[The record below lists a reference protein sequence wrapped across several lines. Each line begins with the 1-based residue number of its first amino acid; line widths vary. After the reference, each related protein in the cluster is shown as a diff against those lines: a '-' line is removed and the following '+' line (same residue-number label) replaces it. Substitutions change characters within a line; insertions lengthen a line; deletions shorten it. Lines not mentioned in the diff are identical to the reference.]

1 MGLLKIRH
9 KKALTYAPTMSSIV
23 HMTDSSEI
31 DFDHLNQYVSGDPDL
46 TREVFGLFRNQ
57 VEMWGKGLTADA
69 EDEVW
74 TSVTHSLKGSARAVG
89 AMGLAE
95 ACETAEAL
103 IGSDRRPGA
112 REVAVQTLEQRI
124 EQVLSEIVRWE
135 YKDDMRRLRSS

>member
-1 MGLLKIRH
+1 
-9 KKALTYAPTMSSIV
+9 MSSIAL
-23 HMTDSSEI
+23 MTDSPEI
-31 DFDHLNQYVSGDPDL
+31 DFDHLNQYVGGDADL

-57 VEMWGKGLTADA
+57 VEMWGRGLTADA
-69 EDEVW
+69 DDDMWANVL
-74 TSVTHSLKGSARAVG
+74 HSLKGSARAVG

-95 ACETAEAL
+95 ACEKNESL
-103 IGSDRRPGA
+103 VGDDRRPGA